1 MRSLKKYFMKLFQTT
16 KKRKKRHYKNKRTKR
31 TNIRRIYG
39 GWGESIKLPFGG
51 NIKGG
56 WGEPLQTI
64 KY

>member
-39 GWGESIKLPFGG
+39 G
-51 NIKGG
+51 
-56 WGEPLQTI
+56 
-64 KY
+64 